1 MNTKINYKASLPY
14 FICITTYMFAAIVNI
29 QVVEQVLV
37 FKEIPAG
44 LLDQVY
50 HYDILGYLIGSLM
63 LLFFSNYFHLQKIII
78 FNLLIYALSVYNVGF
93 STFSELFQKIY
104 PMIYSLTNSVIITSL
119 LYYIFSD
126 KRITHKYSIAFFL
139 FSIFIAYFLAQIVL
153 YYIFLGTDSPDLVL
167 IRILVIVNII
177 PITIFLCSFLL
188 SSCFHQ
194 LKTKP
199 VNSLIVLKN
208 IDLELL
214 ASFSIFYITMTV
226 FYGYETY
233 KFTDNL
239 LMISVSN
246 IRYYIFAGILLLAVF
261 LSKFI
266 FNYNPHKINIACITA
281 LLLMFSSISFWS
293 NDILLSSISWFLIA
307 IFLYLYFCS
316 NLLII
321 AAKFTDFYLQL
332 AIILYTL
339 AGAVGYFCSYI
350 AAENADV
357 NDDRYNF
364 LIPICLI
371 LGTTLLYYLYRYQRN
386 QLEKW

>member
-1 MNTKINYKASLPY
+1 MNTKINYKASIPY
-14 FICITTYMFAAIVNI
+14 FTCITTYMFAAIVNI

-44 LLDQVY
+44 LLDKVY
-50 HYDILGYLIGSLM
+50 HYDILGYVIGGLT
-63 LLFFSNYFHLQKIII
+63 LFIFSNYFNLQKIII
-78 FNLLIYALSVYNVGF
+78 FNLLIYALSIYNVGF

-104 PMIYSLTNSVIITSL
+104 PMIYSATNLVIITSL
-119 LYYIFSD
+119 LYYIFND
-126 KRITHKYSIAFFL
+126 KKIGHKYSIGLFL
-139 FSIFIAYFLAQIVL
+139 FGIFMAYFLAQIIL
-153 YYIFLGTDSPDLVL
+153 YYIFLGTDYPDLIL
-167 IRILVIVNII
+167 IRILVIINII
-177 PITIFLCSFLL
+177 PITIFLCVFLL
-188 SSCFHQ
+188 NSCFHQ
-194 LKTKP
+194 PKSKSA
-199 VNSLIVLKN
+199 NSLIVLKN
-208 IDLELL
+208 TDLELL

-233 KFTDNL
+233 KFTDSL
-239 LMISVSN
+239 LMISVSS
-246 IRYYIFAGILLLAVF
+246 IRYYILAAILILAILLA
-261 LSKFI
+261 KFI
-266 FNYNPHKINIACITA
+266 FDYNPHKTNLACITA
-281 LLLMFSSISFWS
+281 LLFMFCSIPFWS
-293 NDILLSSISWFLIA
+293 NDIWLSSISWLLIA

-339 AGAVGYFCSYI
+339 AGAVGYFCSYM
-350 AAENADV
+350 AAENAES

-371 LGTTLLYYLYRYQRN
+371 LATTLLYYLYRYKKN

>member
-1 MNTKINYKASLPY
+1 MNTKINYKASIPY

-50 HYDILGYLIGSLM
+50 HYDILGYLIGILM

-293 NDILLSSISWFLIA
+293 NDILLSSISWFLIT

-364 LIPICLI
+364 LIPIYLI

>member
-1 MNTKINYKASLPY
+1 MNTKINYKASIPY

-126 KRITHKYSIAFFL
+126 KKITHKYSIAFFL

>member
-1 MNTKINYKASLPY
+1 MNTKINYKASIPY

-266 FNYNPHKINIACITA
+266 FNYNPHKINITCITA

>member
-1 MNTKINYKASLPY
+1 MNTKINYKASIPY

-104 PMIYSLTNSVIITSL
+104 TMIYSLTNSVIITSL

-293 NDILLSSISWFLIA
+293 NDILLSSISWFLIT

>member
-1 MNTKINYKASLPY
+1 MNTKINYKASIPY

-239 LMISVSN
+239 LMISVSS

-266 FNYNPHKINIACITA
+266 FNYNLHKINIACITT

-293 NDILLSSISWFLIA
+293 NDILLSSISWFLIT

>member
-1 MNTKINYKASLPY
+1 MNTKINYKASIPY

-126 KRITHKYSIAFFL
+126 KGITHKYSIAFFL

-293 NDILLSSISWFLIA
+293 NDILLSSISWFLIT

>member
-1 MNTKINYKASLPY
+1 MNTKINYKASIPY

-126 KRITHKYSIAFFL
+126 KRITHKYSLAFFL

>member
-1 MNTKINYKASLPY
+1 MNTKINYKASIPY

-50 HYDILGYLIGSLM
+50 HYDILGYLIGILM

-199 VNSLIVLKN
+199 VNTLIVLKN

-293 NDILLSSISWFLIA
+293 NDILLSSISWFLIT

>member
-1 MNTKINYKASLPY
+1 MNTKINYKASIPY

-214 ASFSIFYITMTV
+214 APFSIFYITMTV

>member
-1 MNTKINYKASLPY
+1 MNTKINYKASIPY

-177 PITIFLCSFLL
+177 PITMFLCSFLL

>member
-1 MNTKINYKASLPY
+1 MNTKINYKASIPY

-93 STFSELFQKIY
+93 STFFELFQKIY

>member
-1 MNTKINYKASLPY
+1 MNTKINYKASIPY

-281 LLLMFSSISFWS
+281 LLLMFSSISFWF
-293 NDILLSSISWFLIA
+293 NDILLSSISWFLIT

>member
-1 MNTKINYKASLPY
+1 MNTKINYKASIPY

>member
-1 MNTKINYKASLPY
+1 MNTKINYKASIPY

-50 HYDILGYLIGSLM
+50 HYDILGYLIGILM

-104 PMIYSLTNSVIITSL
+104 TMIYSLTNSVIITSL

-293 NDILLSSISWFLIA
+293 NDILLSSISWFLIT

>member
-1 MNTKINYKASLPY
+1 MNTKINYKASIPY

-63 LLFFSNYFHLQKIII
+63 LLFFSNYFNLQKIII

>member
-1 MNTKINYKASLPY
+1 MNTKINYKASIPY

-37 FKEIPAG
+37 FKKIPAG

>member
-1 MNTKINYKASLPY
+1 MNTKINYKASIPY

-239 LMISVSN
+239 LMISVSS

>member
-1 MNTKINYKASLPY
+1 MNTKINYKASIPY

-50 HYDILGYLIGSLM
+50 HYDILGYLIGILM

-293 NDILLSSISWFLIA
+293 NDILLSSISWFLIT

-357 NDDRYNF
+357 NDDIYNF

>member
-1 MNTKINYKASLPY
+1 MNTKINYKASIPY

-293 NDILLSSISWFLIA
+293 NDILLSSISWFLIT

>member
-1 MNTKINYKASLPY
+1 MNTKINYKASIPY

-239 LMISVSN
+239 LMISVSS

-293 NDILLSSISWFLIA
+293 NDILLSSISWFLIT

>member
-1 MNTKINYKASLPY
+1 MNTKINYKASIPY

-239 LMISVSN
+239 LMISVSS

-293 NDILLSSISWFLIA
+293 NDILLSSISWFVIT

>member
-1 MNTKINYKASLPY
+1 MNTKINYKASIPY

-37 FKEIPAG
+37 FKEIPTG

-78 FNLLIYALSVYNVGF
+78 FDLLIYAFSVYNVGF

>member
-1 MNTKINYKASLPY
+1 MNTKINYKASTPY

-139 FSIFIAYFLAQIVL
+139 FSIFIAYFLAQIIL

-167 IRILVIVNII
+167 IPILVIVNII

-293 NDILLSSISWFLIA
+293 NDILLSSISWFLIT

>member
-1 MNTKINYKASLPY
+1 MNTKINYKASIPY

-37 FKEIPAG
+37 FKEMPAG

-293 NDILLSSISWFLIA
+293 NDILLSSISWFLIT

>member
-1 MNTKINYKASLPY
+1 MNTKINYKASIPY

-139 FSIFIAYFLAQIVL
+139 FGIFIAYFLAQIVL